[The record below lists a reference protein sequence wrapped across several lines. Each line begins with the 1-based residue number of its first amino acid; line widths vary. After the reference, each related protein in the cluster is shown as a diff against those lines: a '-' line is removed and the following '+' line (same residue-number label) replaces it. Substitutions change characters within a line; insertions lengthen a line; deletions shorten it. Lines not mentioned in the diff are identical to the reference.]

1 MSTLSVPA
9 APARPRQARWTFLL
23 HRWALIVWA
32 ALVVVSGGLLL
43 WAAGPLADEENRG
56 WRQAEACSRLSRCV
70 VDMGLFNSV
79 YGLMTT
85 AMALLPLLVAAWAG
99 ATLTAREL
107 ESGTALTAWTQGVT
121 PVRWLAVQLA
131 LPAAVLTVGTSLLVA
146 LHRFAWGAPDD
157 HMGNRPT
164 WWQPFTFHAN
174 GPTIVAA
181 CLTALAVGALTGL
194 LVRRTLPALGISV
207 AASVLLL
214 GGAHWL
220 MPHLRTPVTEV
231 GPFRDG
237 YPGLYT
243 GVEVA
248 HGLVTRAGAHI
259 PTPECR
265 ATSMDACLRLYE
277 RHGGTG
283 FYTTFHPASHYWPLQ
298 LTTSALL
305 LVVTA
310 LLTAA
315 SFVVLRRRTG

>member
-1 MSTLSVPA
+1 MSTLTVS
-9 APARPRQARWTFLL
+9 ARWTFRL

-32 ALVVVSGGLLL
+32 ALVVAIAGLLL
-43 WAAGPLADEENRG
+43 WATGPLA
-56 WRQAEACSRLSRCV
+56 AEANRAWHQLEACADLDACGT
-70 VDMGLFNSV
+70 VDTGSYDTTYVFLT
-79 YGLMTT
+79 YAMT
-85 AMALLPLLVAAWAG
+85 LLPFVVSAWAG

-107 ESGTALTAWTQGVT
+107 ESGTALMAWTQGIT
-121 PVRWLAVQLA
+121 PVRWLAVRLV
-131 LPAAVLTVGTSLLVA
+131 LPAGLLTVGASLLVG
-146 LHRFAWGAPDD
+146 LHRLAWGAAEVS
-157 HMGNRPT
+157 NYRPP

-174 GPTIVAA
+174 GPTTVAA

-194 LVRRTLPALGISV
+194 LVGRTLPALGISL

-220 MPHLRTPVTEV
+220 MPHLWTPVTEV
-231 GPFRDG
+231 SPFQDG
-237 YPGLYT
+237 YRGLYT
-243 GVEVA
+243 GVELS
-248 HGLVTRAGAHI
+248 HGLVTRTGAHI
-259 PTPECR
+259 PTPDCL
-265 ATSMDACLRLYE
+265 ATDMDSCLRLYE

-283 FYTTFHPASHYWPLQ
+283 YFTTFHPASHYWPLQ